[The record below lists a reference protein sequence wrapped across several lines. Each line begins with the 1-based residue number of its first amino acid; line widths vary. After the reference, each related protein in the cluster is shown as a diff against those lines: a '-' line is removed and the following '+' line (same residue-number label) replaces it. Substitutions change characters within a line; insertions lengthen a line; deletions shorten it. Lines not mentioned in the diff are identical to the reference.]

1 MTNTLQRQI
10 DSKLEGPSDS
20 SYIAWLVD
28 EATPLNAA
36 IEHALLDKFD
46 ETKTQASEQ
55 LPQELVLKI
64 YEKLDE
70 SLQNTEAQE
79 QARSLQTSCV
89 LVGATMFDLACSFC
103 KSEPERLQTL
113 LDKLC
118 EHAPWMET
126 EIEASADLLI
136 EQLEHFQDKYAEHVK
151 TEEGDFDDEFVGKI
165 SDDIEWYQS
174 MSWSWL
180 CLIEFCPLS
189 VSALL
194 QDSRFILELAKT
206 SDVATKL
213 LLKLG
218 NDSHSAAPDKILA
231 CKELIKKLKWQ
242 WIGLAYEVL
251 KPLFKSTTSGSSTD
265 NAIGQQT
272 NISVLL
278 DILEALETSDTS
290 LTPFE
295 NAPFLLDLE
304 FRFGLRQM
312 ITIATA
318 MTGQLDS
325 AQLEYVTMSIEQLMS
340 MTKPLYRDGLESL
353 SKRVQDA
360 EEPLSDVD
368 AITDALAAVSLDKK
382 NEAAAIAQV
391 QEMIP
396 NLGKGFV
403 RACLSHYNNNAEAV
417 VNALLEDNLPPSLAE
432 IDRANE
438 DWTAPGTGGLAT
450 AASKVLE
457 SRRNVFDKD
466 EFDIFHH
473 NTLDWSRVRKG
484 KSQNNGDV
492 GKPDDEMLA
501 RVMELARRIAEE
513 DEYDDTYDETAQDAG
528 VVDTPDAMEN
538 AAADPIRPWEGDLV
552 RQYESDPSVLERG
565 KDARKSAARQA
576 LRAKTGLSDEQI
588 EGWYIMFQRNP
599 NRQRV
604 LDNHNWNGE
613 QTPVER
619 PSSSASKQSADGGGK
634 PAKANHNQKEK
645 NKAKVGNHDRKKQ
658 HSRKMQNA

>member
-10 DSKLEGPSDS
+10 DSALEGPSDS

-36 IEHALLDKFD
+36 IEHALLEKFD
-46 ETKTQASEQ
+46 ETKPQTSEH

-64 YEKLDE
+64 YEKLDA
-70 SLQNTEAQE
+70 SLQNAEVQEHAQ
-79 QARSLQTSCV
+79 SLQTSCV
-89 LVGATMFDLACSFC
+89 LVGATLFDLACSFF
-103 KSEPERLQTL
+103 KSEPERLQEL
-113 LDKLC
+113 LDNLC
-118 EHAPWMET
+118 EHAPWLAT

-136 EQLEHFQDKYAEHVK
+136 EQLEQFQDKYAEHVK
-151 TEEGDFDDEFVGKI
+151 SEEGDFNDDFVGKI
-165 SDDIEWYQS
+165 SDDVEWYQS

-194 QDSRFILELAKT
+194 HDSRFILELAKT

-218 NDSHSAAPDKILA
+218 SDSHSAAPDKIVA

-251 KPLFKSTTSGSSTD
+251 KPLFKSTTSASSTD

-278 DILEALETSDTS
+278 DILEALETTDTS
-290 LTPFE
+290 LTPFD
-295 NAPFLLDLE
+295 NAPFLVDLE

-325 AQLEYVTMSIEQLMS
+325 AQLEYVTMSIDQLVS
-340 MTKPLYRDGLESL
+340 MTKPLYRNGLDSL

-360 EEPLSDVD
+360 EAPLSDVD
-368 AITDALAAVSLDKK
+368 TIANALAAVSLDKTRD
-382 NEAAAIAQV
+382 AAAIVQV

-417 VNALLEDNLPPSLAE
+417 VNALLEDDLPPSLAE

-438 DWTAPGTGGLAT
+438 DWTAPNNGDSEN
-450 AASKVLE
+450 AASKVLD

-473 NTLDWSRVRKG
+473 NTLDWSRVSKG
-484 KSQNNGDV
+484 KSQNNDNI
-492 GKPDDEMLA
+492 GKPDDDMLS

-513 DEYDDTYDETAQDAG
+513 DEYDDTYDVVAQDAG
-528 VVDTPDAMEN
+528 IVDTSDAMEN
-538 AAADPIRPWEGDLV
+538 ATADPIRPWVGDLV

-576 LRAKTGLSDEQI
+576 LRVKTGLSDEQI
-588 EGWYIMFQRNP
+588 EGWYIMLQRNP

-604 LDNHNWNGE
+604 LDSHGGKGE
-613 QTPVER
+613 QTSIER
-619 PSSSASKQSADGGGK
+619 PTSSASKQSVDGGGNPSK
-634 PAKANHNQKEK
+634 SNHSNKEK
-645 NKAKVGNHDRKKQ
+645 NKSKIGNHDRKKQ

>member
-1 MTNTLQRQI
+1 MKTLQRQI
-10 DSKLEGPSDS
+10 DSALKGPSDN
-20 SYIAWLVD
+20 SYITWL
-28 EATPLNAA
+28 
-36 IEHALLDKFD
+36 
-46 ETKTQASEQ
+46 
-55 LPQELVLKI
+55 
-64 YEKLDE
+64 
-70 SLQNTEAQE
+70 
-79 QARSLQTSCV
+79 
-89 LVGATMFDLACSFC
+89 
-103 KSEPERLQTL
+103 
-113 LDKLC
+113 
-118 EHAPWMET
+118 
-126 EIEASADLLI
+126 
-136 EQLEHFQDKYAEHVK
+136 FQDKYAEHVES
-151 TEEGDFDDEFVGKI
+151 EEGDFNSDFIGKI
-165 SDDIEWYQS
+165 SDDVEWYQS

-218 NDSHSAAPDKILA
+218 NDSHSAEPDKIVT

-251 KPLFKSTTSGSSTD
+251 KPLFKSTTSGLSTD
-265 NAIGQQT
+265 NSIGQQT

-278 DILEALETSDTS
+278 DILEALETTDTS

-325 AQLEYVTMSIEQLMS
+325 AQLDYVTMSIEQLMS
-340 MTKPLYRDGLESL
+340 MTKPPYRDGLDSL

-360 EEPLSDVD
+360 EEPLPDVD
-368 AITDALAAVSLDKK
+368 DVAKALAAVSLDRVSDI
-382 NEAAAIAQV
+382 AAIAQV

-403 RACLSHYNNNAEAV
+403 RACLSHYNNNTEAV

-432 IDRANE
+432 IDRTTE
-438 DWTAPGTGGLAT
+438 DWTAPDNSHSTKT
-450 AASKVLE
+450 TSKVLE

-473 NTLDWSRVRKG
+473 NTLDWSRVSKG
-484 KSQNNGDV
+484 KSQNEANI
-492 GKPDDEMLA
+492 GKPDDDMLS

-513 DEYDDTYDETAQDAG
+513 DEYDDTYDETAQDAA
-528 VVDTPDAMEN
+528 VADTPDAIEN
-538 AAADPIRPWEGDLV
+538 VTADPIRPWEGDLV

-576 LRAKTGLSDEQI
+576 LRAKTSLSDEQI

-604 LDNHNWNGE
+604 LDTHGWNGG
-613 QTPVER
+613 QTPIER
-619 PSSSASKQSADGGGK
+619 PASSASKRSVDASGN
-634 PAKANHNQKEK
+634 PKANHSQKEK